1 MTSAIRRRA
10 VPFAVALAAMLML
23 LAPALWNGF
32 PLLQYDS
39 GGYFARW
46 HEGTLEVSRS
56 SVYGLFV
63 TALARPNFWPVIV
76 AQAAATVWIIA
87 LVLRVHGLGRPLTL
101 LVTIAVLSVTT
112 TLPWLAGI
120 VLTDIFF
127 GLSVLALHLLVLRN
141 DALARRE
148 RVALIVLV
156 AFSAATHNA
165 TFAVLL
171 ALIAAGLLVALFNRN
186 LVPLA
191 GLARGAAALVL
202 GAVMLVGANYAVAKR
217 LAWTPGG
224 VGLMF
229 GRMLQD
235 GIVMR
240 YLDEHCPDPRLRLC
254 DHRHELPT
262 DSDEFFWGEGLFDR
276 LGRFQ
281 GLNDEMRTIVLES
294 LRAYPWLQLETAVVA
309 TLRQLVMVRTG
320 WGVLDSIWHTHGMI
334 ETFAPAMLPAMKAAR
349 QQKGELDFT
358 AINRLHVPVAL
369 ASMLLL
375 LGVIA
380 LGAFS
385 GKTLLRTRTGVG
397 TGFPQKMR
405 PLEDSAVRQPRF
417 ADLGLLATTAA
428 LAILAN
434 AFVTGAL
441 SGPHDRYGARAAWLA
456 TLVVTMAAWWALMR
470 EPATE

>member
-1 MTSAIRRRA
+1 
-10 VPFAVALAAMLML
+10 ML

-46 HEGTLEVSRS
+46 YEGTLEASRS
-56 SVYGLFV
+56 TVYGLFV
-63 TALARPNFWPVIV
+63 TALARPNFWPVII
-76 AQAAATVWIIA
+76 AQAGATVWIIA
-87 LVLRVHGLGRPLTL
+87 LVLRVHGLARPLVL

-141 DALARRE
+141 DALARWE
-148 RVALIVLV
+148 RIALLVLV

-165 TFAVLL
+165 TLAVLL
-171 ALIAAGLLVALFNRN
+171 ALIAAGLLVALFNRR
-186 LVPLA
+186 LVPFA

-202 GAVMLVGANYAVAKR
+202 GAAMLVGANYAVAKR

-224 VGLMF
+224 IALAF

-254 DHRHELPT
+254 DHRSELPT

-294 LRAYPWLQLETAVVA
+294 LRAYPWLQLESAVVA

-334 ETFAPAMLPAMKAAR
+334 ENFAPEMLPAMKAAR
-349 QQKGELDFT
+349 QQRSELDFD
-358 AINRLHVPVAL
+358 AVNRLHVPVAL

-380 LGAFS
+380 LGA
-385 GKTLLRTRTGVG
+385 KR
-397 TGFPQKMR
+397 
-405 PLEDSAVRQPRF
+405 ERF

-434 AFVTGAL
+434 AVVTGAL
-441 SGPHDRYGARAAWLA
+441 SGPHDRYGARAAWIA
-456 TLVVTMAAWWALMR
+456 TLIVTMAAWRALMR
-470 EPATE
+470 EPG

>member
-1 MTSAIRRRA
+1 MTPAIASRA
-10 VPFAVALAAMLML
+10 VPVVVALAALLML

-32 PLLQYDS
+32 ALLQYDS

-46 HEGTLEVSRS
+46 YEGTLEESRS
-56 SVYGLFV
+56 TVYGLFV

-87 LVLRVHGLGRPLTL
+87 LVLRVHGLAQPLVL

-141 DALARRE
+141 DALARWE
-148 RVALIVLV
+148 RIALFVLI

-165 TFAVLL
+165 TLAVLL
-171 ALIAAGLLVALFNRN
+171 ALIAAGLLVALFNRR
-186 LVPLA
+186 LVPFA

-202 GAVMLVGANYAVAKR
+202 GAVMLVGANFVVAKR

-240 YLDEHCPDPRLRLC
+240 YLDEHCPDARLRLC
-254 DHRHELPT
+254 DHRAELPT

-294 LRAYPWLQLETAVVA
+294 LRAYPWLQLETALVA

-375 LGVIA
+375 LGVIG
-380 LGAFS
+380 L
-385 GKTLLRTRTGVG
+385 
-397 TGFPQKMR
+397 
-405 PLEDSAVRQPRF
+405 DVRHPRF

-441 SGPHDRYGARAAWLA
+441 SGPHDRYGARAAWIA
-456 TLVVTMAAWWALMR
+456 TLVIAMAAWRALIR
-470 EPATE
+470 KPG

>member
-1 MTSAIRRRA
+1 MTPAIRRRA
-10 VPFAVALAAMLML
+10 VPIAVALAAMLML

-46 HEGTLEVSRS
+46 YEGTLEESRS
-56 SVYGLFV
+56 TVYGLFV

-76 AQAAATVWIIA
+76 VQAAATVWIIA
-87 LVLRVHGLGRPLTL
+87 LVLRVHRLAQPFVL

-141 DALARRE
+141 DALANWE
-148 RVALIVLV
+148 RAALIVFI

-165 TFAVLL
+165 TLAVLL
-171 ALIAAGLLVALFNRN
+171 ALLAAGLLVALLNRS

-202 GAVMLVGANYAVAKR
+202 GAVMLVGANYVVAKR

-224 VGLMF
+224 IGLMF

-240 YLDEHCPDPRLRLC
+240 YLDEHCPDARLRLC
-254 DHRHELPT
+254 DHRAELPI

-320 WGVLDSIWHTHGMI
+320 WGVLELDLAHPRHDREFRTRHAARHEGGAAAEGRARFYRHQPAACAGRARLNAAAARRDPFRLS
-334 ETFAPAMLPAMKAAR
+334 APAFRRPRAACHQRGFGNPRQRLRHRRAVGPAR
-349 QQKGELDFT
+349 PLRRTRGLD
-358 AINRLHVPVAL
+358 RHVGGDDGGL
-369 ASMLLL
+369 ASLQR
-375 LGVIA
+375 
-380 LGAFS
+380 S
-385 GKTLLRTRTGVG
+385 R
-397 TGFPQKMR
+397 
-405 PLEDSAVRQPRF
+405 
-417 ADLGLLATTAA
+417 
-428 LAILAN
+428 
-434 AFVTGAL
+434 
-441 SGPHDRYGARAAWLA
+441 
-456 TLVVTMAAWWALMR
+456 
-470 EPATE
+470 

>member
-10 VPFAVALAAMLML
+10 VPIAVALAAMLML

-46 HEGTLEVSRS
+46 YEGTLEESRS
-56 SVYGLFV
+56 TVYGLFV
-63 TALARPNFWPVIV
+63 VALARPNFWPVIV
-76 AQAAATVWIIA
+76 AQAALTVWIIA
-87 LVLRVHGLGRPLTL
+87 LVLRVHRLWRPLVL

-127 GLSVLALHLLVLRN
+127 GLSVLALHLLVLRD
-141 DALARRE
+141 DALARWE
-148 RVALIVLV
+148 RVALVVLV

-165 TFAVLL
+165 TLAVLL
-171 ALIAAGLLVALFNRN
+171 ALLAAGFVVGLFNRR
-186 LVPLA
+186 LVPFA

-202 GAVMLVGANYAVAKR
+202 GAMMLVGANYVVAKR

-224 VGLMF
+224 IGLMF

-235 GIVMR
+235 GIVIR

-254 DHRHELPT
+254 DHRQELPT
-262 DSDEFFWGEGLFDR
+262 DSDEFFWGQGVFDR
-276 LGRFQ
+276 LGRFR

-294 LRAYPWLQLETAVVA
+294 LRAYPWLQLETGVVA

-320 WGVLDSIWHTHGMI
+320 WGVLASIWHTHGMI
-334 ETFAPAMLPAMKAAR
+334 ENFAPEMLPAMKAAR
-349 QQKGELDFT
+349 QQQGELDF
-358 AINRLHVPVAL
+358 ASINRLHVPVAL

-375 LGVIA
+375 LAVMA
-380 LGAFS
+380 LGAR
-385 GKTLLRTRTGVG
+385 RT
-397 TGFPQKMR
+397 
-405 PLEDSAVRQPRF
+405 RF
-417 ADLGLLATTAA
+417 ADLGLLAATAA

-441 SGPHDRYGARAAWLA
+441 SGPHDRYGARAAWIA
-456 TLVVTMAAWWALMR
+456 TLVVAMAAWRAYNNLPVDR
-470 EPATE
+470 PTA

>member
-1 MTSAIRRRA
+1 MTPAIRRRA
-10 VPFAVALAAMLML
+10 LDIAVALAAMLLL

-46 HEGTLEVSRS
+46 YEGTLEESRS
-56 SVYGLFV
+56 TVYGLFAV
-63 TALARPNFWPVIV
+63 ALARPNFWPLIV
-76 AQAAATVWIIA
+76 VQAALTVWVVA
-87 LVLRVHGLGRPLTL
+87 LVLRVHGIGRPLVL
-101 LVTIAVLSVTT
+101 LVTIAALSVAT
-112 TLPWLAGI
+112 TLPWLADI

-127 GLSVLALHLLVLRN
+127 GLAVLALHLLVLRN
-141 DALARRE
+141 DALARWE
-148 RVALIVLV
+148 RVALFVLI

-165 TFAVLL
+165 TLAVLL
-171 ALIAAGLLVALFNRN
+171 ALLAAGLVVALFDRR

-191 GLARGAAALVL
+191 DLARGTAALLL
-202 GAVMLVGANYAVAKR
+202 GAVMLLGANYVVAKR
-217 LAWTPGG
+217 VAWTPGG
-224 VGLMF
+224 IGLTF

-235 GIVMR
+235 GIVKR

-254 DHRHELPT
+254 DYRDELPT
-262 DSDEFFWGEGLFDR
+262 DADVFFWGQGMFDR

-294 LRAYPWLQLETAVVA
+294 LRAYPWLQLRAAVVA
-309 TLRQLVMVRTG
+309 TLKQLVMVRTG

-334 ETFAPAMLPAMKAAR
+334 ENFAPAMLPAMRAAH
-349 QQKGELDFT
+349 QQRGELDFA

-375 LGVIA
+375 LGVMA
-380 LGAFS
+380 LG
-385 GKTLLRTRTGVG
+385 
-397 TGFPQKMR
+397 
-405 PLEDSAVRQPRF
+405 VRQRRF
-417 ADLGLLATTAA
+417 ADLGLLAATTA

-441 SGPHDRYGARAAWLA
+441 SGPHDRYGARVAWLA
-456 TLVVTMAAWWALMR
+456 TLVVAMVPWRAYSRGRSMV
-470 EPATE
+470 

>member
-1 MTSAIRRRA
+1 MTPAVRRRA
-10 VPFAVALAAMLML
+10 VPVVVALAALFML
-23 LAPALWNGF
+23 LSPALWNGF

-46 HEGTLEVSRS
+46 YEGTLEESRS
-56 SVYGLFV
+56 TVYGLFV

-76 AQAAATVWIIA
+76 VQAALTVWIVA
-87 LVLRVHGLGRPLTL
+87 LVLRVHGLARPLVL
-101 LVTIAVLSVTT
+101 LVTIALLSLTT

-127 GLSVLALHLLVLRN
+127 GLSLLALHLLVLRN
-141 DALARRE
+141 DALARWE
-148 RVALIVLV
+148 RIALFVLI

-165 TFAVLL
+165 TLAVLL
-171 ALIAAGLLVALFNRN
+171 GLLAAGLLIALFNRS

-191 GLARGAAALVL
+191 GLARGATALGL
-202 GAVMLVGANYAVAKR
+202 GAVMLVGANYVVAKR

-224 VGLMF
+224 IGLAF

-240 YLDEHCPDPRLRLC
+240 YLDEHCPDARLRLC
-254 DHRHELPT
+254 DHRRELPT
-262 DSDEFFWGEGLFDR
+262 DSDEFFWGEGVFDR

-294 LRAYPWLQLETAVVA
+294 LRAYPWLQLKTAVVA

-334 ETFAPAMLPAMKAAR
+334 ENFAPAMLPAMKAAR
-349 QQKGELDFT
+349 QQKGELDFD

-380 LGAFS
+380 LG
-385 GKTLLRTRTGVG
+385 
-397 TGFPQKMR
+397 
-405 PLEDSAVRQPRF
+405 VRHLRF
-417 ADLGLLATTAA
+417 ADLGLLATTAV

-434 AFVTGAL
+434 AVVTGAL
-441 SGPHDRYGARAAWLA
+441 SGPHDRYGARAAWIA
-456 TLVVTMAAWWALMR
+456 TLVIVMAIWRALQR
-470 EPATE
+470 RLGDNEG

>member
-1 MTSAIRRRA
+1 MTPAIRRRA
-10 VPFAVALAAMLML
+10 VPIAVALAAMLML

-46 HEGTLEVSRS
+46 YEGTLEESRS
-56 SVYGLFV
+56 TVYGLFV

-76 AQAAATVWIIA
+76 VQAAATVWIIA
-87 LVLRVHGLGRPLTL
+87 LVLRVHGLAQPFVL

-127 GLSVLALHLLVLRN
+127 GLSVLALHLLVLRD
-141 DALARRE
+141 DALAGWE
-148 RVALIVLV
+148 RAALIVFI

-165 TFAVLL
+165 TLAVLL
-171 ALIAAGLLVALFNRN
+171 ALLAAGLLVALLNRS

-202 GAVMLVGANYAVAKR
+202 GAVMLVGANYVVAKR

-224 VGLMF
+224 IGLMF

-235 GIVMR
+235 GIVTR
-240 YLDEHCPDPRLRLC
+240 YLDEHCPDARLRLC
-254 DHRHELPT
+254 DHRAELPI

-320 WGVLDSIWHTHGMI
+320 EGVLNSIWHTYGMI
-334 ETFAPAMLPAMKAAR
+334 ENFAPGMLPAMKAAR

-358 AINRLHVPVAL
+358 VINRLHVPVAL

-375 LGVIA
+375 LGVIP
-380 LGAFS
+380 F
-385 GKTLLRTRTGVG
+385 
-397 TGFPQKMR
+397 GFR
-405 PLEDSAVRQPRF
+405 HPRF
-417 ADLGLLATTAA
+417 ADLGLLAASAA

-441 SGPHDRYGARAAWLA
+441 SGPHDRYGARAAWIA
-456 TLVVTMAAWWALMR
+456 TLVVTMAVLASLRRSRWQAR
-470 EPATE
+470 STR

>member
-1 MTSAIRRRA
+1 MTPAIRRRA
-10 VPFAVALAAMLML
+10 VPIAVALAAMLML

-46 HEGTLEVSRS
+46 YEGTLEESRS
-56 SVYGLFV
+56 TVYGLFV

-76 AQAAATVWIIA
+76 VQAAATVWIIA
-87 LVLRVHGLGRPLTL
+87 LVLRVHRLAQPFVL

-141 DALARRE
+141 DALANWE
-148 RVALIVLV
+148 RVALIVFI

-165 TFAVLL
+165 TLAVLL
-171 ALIAAGLLVALFNRN
+171 ALLAAGLLVALLNRS
-186 LVPLA
+186 LVPFA

-202 GAVMLVGANYAVAKR
+202 GAVMLVGANYVVAKR

-224 VGLMF
+224 IGLMF

-240 YLDEHCPDPRLRLC
+240 YLDEHCPDARLRLC
-254 DHRHELPT
+254 DHRAELPI

-320 WGVLDSIWHTHGMI
+320 WGVLNSIWHTHGMI
-334 ETFAPAMLPAMKAAR
+334 ENFAPGMLPAMKAAR

-358 AINRLHVPVAL
+358 VINRLHVPVAL

-375 LGVIA
+375 LGVIP
-380 LGAFS
+380 F
-385 GKTLLRTRTGVG
+385 
-397 TGFPQKMR
+397 GFR
-405 PLEDSAVRQPRF
+405 HPRF
-417 ADLGLLATTAA
+417 ADLGLLATSAA

-441 SGPHDRYGARAAWLA
+441 SGPHDRYGARAAWIA
-456 TLVVTMAAWWALMR
+456 TLVVTMAAWRAYNAAVDR
-470 EPATE
+470 PAA

>member
-1 MTSAIRRRA
+1 MTPAIRRRA
-10 VPFAVALAAMLML
+10 VPIAVALAAMLML

-46 HEGTLEVSRS
+46 YEGTLEESRS
-56 SVYGLFV
+56 TVYGLFV

-76 AQAAATVWIIA
+76 VQAAATVWIIA
-87 LVLRVHGLGRPLTL
+87 LVLRVHGLAQPFVL

-141 DALARRE
+141 DALANWE
-148 RVALIVLV
+148 RAALIVFI

-165 TFAVLL
+165 TLAVLL
-171 ALIAAGLLVALFNRN
+171 ALLAAGLLVALLNRS
-186 LVPLA
+186 LVPFA
-191 GLARGAAALVL
+191 GLASGAAALVL
-202 GAVMLVGANYAVAKR
+202 GAVMLVGANYVVAKR

-224 VGLMF
+224 IGLMF

-240 YLDEHCPDPRLRLC
+240 YLDEHCPDARLRLC
-254 DHRHELPT
+254 DHRAELPI

-294 LRAYPWLQLETAVVA
+294 LRAYPWLQLETAVAA

-334 ETFAPAMLPAMKAAR
+334 ENLAPAMLPAMKAAR
-349 QQKGELDFT
+349 QQKGELDFIT
-358 AINRLHVPVAL
+358 INRLHVPVAL

-380 LGAFS
+380 FS
-385 GKTLLRTRTGVG
+385 
-397 TGFPQKMR
+397 
-405 PLEDSAVRQPRF
+405 ARQPRF

-441 SGPHDRYGARAAWLA
+441 SGPHDRYGARAAWIA
-456 TLVVTMAAWWALMR
+456 TLVIAMAAWRALIR
-470 EPATE
+470 TPG

>member
-1 MTSAIRRRA
+1 MPPATRRRA
-10 VPFAVALAAMLML
+10 VDIAVSLAATLLL

-46 HEGTLEVSRS
+46 YEGTLEESRS
-56 SVYGLFV
+56 TVYGLFAV
-63 TALARPNFWPVIV
+63 ALARPNFWPLIV
-76 AQAAATVWIIA
+76 VQAALTVWVIA
-87 LVLRVHGLGRPLTL
+87 LVLRAHRLGRPLVL
-101 LVTIAVLSVTT
+101 LVTIAALSVAT
-112 TLPWLAGI
+112 TLPWLADI

-127 GLSVLALHLLVLRN
+127 GLAVLALHLLVLRD
-141 DALARRE
+141 DALARWE
-148 RVALIVLV
+148 RVALFVLI

-165 TFAVLL
+165 TLAVLL
-171 ALIAAGLLVALFNRN
+171 ALLAAGLVVALFDRR
-186 LVPLA
+186 LVPFS
-191 GLARGAAALVL
+191 GPARGAAALLL
-202 GAVMLVGANYAVAKR
+202 GAVMLIGANYLVAKR

-224 VGLMF
+224 IGLTF

-235 GIVMR
+235 GIVKR

-254 DHRHELPT
+254 DHRDELPT
-262 DSDEFFWGEGLFDR
+262 DADVFFWGQGLFDR

-294 LRAYPWLQLETAVVA
+294 LRAYPWLQLKAAAVA
-309 TLRQLVMVRTG
+309 TLKQLVMVRTG

-334 ETFAPAMLPAMKAAR
+334 ENFAPPMLPAMKAAH
-349 QQKGELDFT
+349 QQRGELDFT

-375 LGVIA
+375 LGVMA
-380 LGAFS
+380 LG
-385 GKTLLRTRTGVG
+385 
-397 TGFPQKMR
+397 
-405 PLEDSAVRQPRF
+405 VRQRRF
-417 ADLGLLATTAA
+417 ADLGLLAATTA

-441 SGPHDRYGARAAWLA
+441 SGPHDRYGARVAWLA
-456 TLVVTMAAWWALMR
+456 TLVVAMVPWRAILR
-470 EPATE
+470 ERGP